1 MRTTLTRTVLFAALS
16 SLTLTP
22 AAAGQEDAPDERTIL
37 GQVVDDEGLPVPL
50 AIVGLTRSD
59 RAVMTDSV
67 GRFALPVGPRSQY
80 RITAEQLGYLS
91 GEILV
96 PAADIG
102 ESVVINIERDPVA
115 LAGLEVT
122 VDRFERRRRF
132 YAGTVHVVD
141 QQDLARF
148 VAGTARDVIRTN
160 SPFVRTC
167 SDDPY
172 KDCIL
177 RRGQLSPMTICLD
190 ERPLFGGSDE
200 LELYAPEELYMV
212 ELYDWGRSARVYT
225 RWFVERMTHQPRN
238 LPPHE
243 FGC

>member
-1 MRTTLTRTVLFAALS
+1 MAFA
-16 SLTLTP
+16 P
-22 AAAGQEDAPDERTIL
+22 AAAQEIAQDERSIV
-37 GQVVDDEGLPVPL
+37 GQVLDDDGLPVPL
-50 AIVGLTRSD
+50 AIVGLTESD

-80 RITAEQLGYLS
+80 RVTAEQLGYVS
-91 GEILV
+91 E
-96 PAADIG
+96 
-102 ESVVINIERDPVA
+102 EVVIPAGDIERPVVISMLKDPVA

-132 YAGTVHVVD
+132 YAGTVHVVG

-148 VAGTARDVIRTN
+148 VAGTARDVIRNN

-167 SDDPY
+167 SDNPY
-172 KDCIL
+172 QDCVL
-177 RRGQLSPMTICLD
+177 RRGQLSPMTVCLD
-190 ERPLFGGSDE
+190 ERPVFGGSDE
-200 LELYAPEELYMV
+200 LELYAPQELYMV

-225 RWFVERMTHQPRN
+225 RWFVERMTHAPRN